1 MESQDI
7 SLNFSDLQI
16 GFLGQETLDNL
27 IGLNSPNPQNFS
39 GSFSDRFANAEL
51 EAIEVTLLATYL
63 GRESLIFPDQSLLT
77 SENTQSASDATD
89 PLIGKGGVSTQVIL
103 SEAIAS
109 ATAQLAD
116 FVHQSRSLDGMHLA
130 FGENW
135 QAEEGIALV
144 QSLATGEALPKIEII
159 PIAQLRANGAFAKET
174 NTIYLA
180 AEFLSENA
188 NNLEAVTAVVLEE
201 AGHFLD
207 SQLNVVDSPGDEG
220 AIFAALVQGKEIAP
234 LELLALKAEDD
245 SGTLTLNGQTLEVE
259 HSSDEP
265 GVFTVGDTGEVTID
279 FLTDSGSYAGEVAI
293 FSLQGM
299 DGLTRGSVDF
309 IQEAARRALSN
320 SELGYVAI
328 SDGAEGGRFTG
339 ELGESDRNAGD
350 YSDVKTFVM
359 NPDEAFAM
367 MLVPNG
373 TVAEV
378 LSNPAI
384 EGDKR
389 PLFSIAAANPGN
401 DIYMGQ
407 LVPGSVDGG
416 VFAFEDIRLDQQSDR
431 DYNDMIFKIGGAAGF
446 ATPLAEL
453 IVSDKEWQNTDLGQ
467 KLRNFAAEELS
478 TATDLG
484 TVTGS
489 KTLNNFVGNDDPTDV
504 YRFTLDTTSNVN
516 ITLSGLSA
524 DADLVLIQ
532 DVDGDGVLGE
542 EVHSQEA
549 EIIELSELE
558 GTESESIDR
567 LLQAGTYFIQV
578 EEYEG
583 DTNYDLSLNITPFTP
598 PADTAP
604 NTIPTA
610 RDLGTISGTLPA
622 ISEYV
627 GSADTID
634 YYKFILATQSDLDL
648 ELSDLTGDADVR
660 LIRDANNN
668 GLVDDDDDDEEVLE
682 ISDALGDEDEYI
694 FAPDLAAGNY
704 FIEVEQFD
712 GEVTYDLLLNA
723 TASTTPPDNAGDSL
737 GEARNLGTLNG
748 TLPTITDAVNN
759 RDGQDFYEFTLN
771 ETSTF
776 NLSLSGLTADADVY
790 LIRDADNDDEIDAG
804 ETIAASTRAAGDETI
819 TINLEAGNY
828 IAQVSSAQGNT
839 NYSLGVSATP
849 TTEPATPI
857 TQAAGTTLQS
867 AGQANPAFTA
877 SGTVSDTTQSNFYK
891 FTVNESGIFTA
902 NLTGL
907 TGDADV
913 RLIRDYNNNGVI
925 DEVKDRNG
933 NVYIDKEEV
942 EIVAWQPNRDASDE
956 SIRAFLEAGDYFLE
970 VNSPKKATTN
980 YNVATTFTPAAT
992 DPLAFKINLDFT
1004 PKARAALNITHTDKS
1019 KPSLTTQTLL
1029 QTVEAAADY
1038 WSRVI
1043 THSNLNNR
1051 SQQTI
1056 EINVDAQNLGNGG
1069 TLANATHDSVSFST
1083 NQSQPN
1089 VRIYDPKYTDA
1100 KNRLMAYKGTA
1111 TINNNPERFQTSQN
1125 NVRFFYSIM
1134 IHEFG
1139 HVLGFNGE
1147 SPKELAQ
1154 KVAFPV
1160 SWNDRK
1166 LVNLSDES
1174 NPKYEAD
1181 TFAGIAYGEL
1191 LGNNQPT
1198 PLPLTRDA
1206 GGGSDFAH
1214 WWRNDFEDETMVES
1228 IDQSKPNLFSKISV
1242 ASARD
1247 LGYNVNYG
1255 AAEPYKLPPEK
1266 PNT

>member
-7 SLNFSDLQI
+7 SLNFSAHQI
-16 GFLGQETLDNL
+16 GFLDQETLSKL
-27 IGLNSPNPQNFS
+27 IGINSQNPQNFS
-39 GSFSDRFANAEL
+39 GSFSASIINAEL
-51 EAIEVTLLATYL
+51 EAIEVAPIATDL
-63 GRESLIFPDQSLLT
+63 GRESLMFSDPSFLV
-77 SENTQSASDATD
+77 SENTQLAAEATD
-89 PLIGKGGVSTQVIL
+89 PLIGKAGVSTEVIL

-116 FVHQSRSLDGMHLA
+116 FVSQPGSLDQMQLA

-135 QAEEGIALV
+135 QAEEGIALI
-144 QSLATGEALPKIEII
+144 QSLAASIALPKIEILSL
-159 PIAQLRANGAFAKET
+159 AQLGANGAFAQET

-201 AGHFLD
+201 TGHFLD
-207 SQLNVVDSPGDEG
+207 SQLNQVDSAGDEG

-234 LELLALKAEDD
+234 LELLALKTEDD
-245 SGTLTLNGQTLEVE
+245 SGTLTLNGQTLQVE

-265 GVFTVGDTGEVTID
+265 GVFTVGDTGDVSIE
-279 FLTDSGSYAGEVAI
+279 FLTDSGIYVGEVAI

-299 DGLTRGSVDF
+299 EGLARGSVAF
-309 IQEAARRALSN
+309 IQEAASRALSN
-320 SELGYVAI
+320 SALGYVVI

-339 ELGESDRNAGD
+339 ELGESDKNAGG
-350 YSDVKTFVM
+350 YSDAKTFVM
-359 NPDEAFAM
+359 NPDEAFAIM
-367 MLVPNG
+367 FVPNG

-384 EGDKR
+384 EGNQR

-401 DIYMGQ
+401 AVQMGQ

-431 DYNDMIFKIGGAAGF
+431 DYNDMIFKIGGVAGF
-446 ATPLAEL
+446 ATPVDEL
-453 IVSDKEWQNTDLGQ
+453 IASDKQWQSTELGQ

-489 KTLNNFVGNDDPTDV
+489 QTLNGFVGNDDPTDV

-524 DADLVLIQ
+524 DADLLLIQ

-578 EEYEG
+578 EQYEG

-610 RDLGTISGTLPA
+610 RDLGLISGTLPA

-634 YYKFILATQSDLDL
+634 YYRFTLDTQSDLEL
-648 ELSDLTGDADVR
+648 ELSSLTGDADVR
-660 LIRDANNN
+660 LIRDTNNN
-668 GLVDDDDDDEEVLE
+668 GLVDDDDDEVLD

-694 FAPDLAAGNY
+694 FAPDLAAGDY

-712 GEVTYDLLLNA
+712 GEVTYDLLLST

-748 TLPTITDAVNN
+748 TLPTITDAVTV
-759 RDGQDFYEFTLN
+759 RDRQDFYEFTLT

-776 NLSLSGLTADADVY
+776 TLSLSGITTDADVY
-790 LIRDADNDDEIDAG
+790 LIRDTDNDDEIDAG
-804 ETIAASTRAAGDETI
+804 DIIAASTLKAGDETI
-819 TINLEAGNY
+819 TLNLAAGNY
-828 IAQVSSAQGNT
+828 IIEVFDALGDT
-839 NYSLGVSATP
+839 NYNLDVSATP
-849 TTEPATPI
+849 TTQPPTPI
-857 TQAAGTTLQS
+857 TPPVVRKLLPQATPTPLTPGTNFNT
-867 AGQANPAFTA
+867 
-877 SGTVSDTTQSNFYK
+877 SGTVSDTRSSVFATFEA
-891 FTVNESGIFTA
+891 TESGIFTA
-902 NLTGL
+902 DLTGL
-907 TGDADV
+907 SGDADI
-913 RLIRDYNNNGVI
+913 RLIRDYNSNRLI

-942 EIVAWQPNRDASDE
+942 EIVAWQPNQGASDE
-956 SIRAFLEAGDYFLE
+956 SIRAFLEPGVYLLE
-970 VNSPKKATTN
+970 VNSPKKETTN
-980 YNVATTFTPAAT
+980 FNAQVAFTPAAT
-992 DPLAFKINLDFT
+992 DPLEFKVNLAFT
-1004 PKARAALNITHTDKS
+1004 PEAQNALSVTHTN
-1019 KPSLTTQTLL
+1019 TTQTLL
-1029 QTVEAAADY
+1029 ETVQAAADY

-1043 THSNLNNR
+1043 THSNLNGSHTVNVK
-1051 SQQTI
+1051 
-1056 EINVDAQNLGNGG
+1056 VDAQNLKPN
-1069 TLANATHDSVSFST
+1069 TLANAGHDGVSYSI
-1083 NQSQPN
+1083 NPSQPN

-1100 KNRLMAYKGTA
+1100 KNRLMPNQGSSN
-1111 TINNNPERFQTSQN
+1111 INILPQILQGYQQD
-1125 NVRFFYSIM
+1125 VRFLYETM

-1139 HVLGFNGE
+1139 HILGFTAR
-1147 SPKELAQ
+1147 SPKDLE
-1154 KVAFPV
+1154 KNGAFPI
-1160 SWNDRK
+1160 SWNDRN
-1166 LVNLSDES
+1166 LVDVSDES
-1174 NPKYEAD
+1174 KPRYRAD

-1191 LGNNQPT
+1191 LGTNQPT
-1198 PLPLTRDA
+1198 PLPLTPPEINAQGQIDN
-1206 GGGSDFAH
+1206 GGSAYAH
-1214 WWRNDFEDETMVES
+1214 WWTNVFGQEAQVES
-1228 IDQSKPNLFSKISV
+1228 GSKGKPAPFSTISI
-1242 ASARD
+1242 ASTRD

-1255 AAEPYKLPPEK
+1255 AAEPYTVPK
-1266 PNT
+1266 PLA

>member
-16 GFLGQETLDNL
+16 GFLGQETLDKL
-27 IGLNSPNPQNFS
+27 IGLNSSNPENFS

-51 EAIEVTLLATYL
+51 EAIEVTRLATYL
-63 GRESLIFPDQSLLT
+63 GGESLIFPDQSLMT
-77 SENTQSASDATD
+77 SEKTQSASDATD
-89 PLIGKGGVSTQVIL
+89 PLIGKAGVSTQVIL

-159 PIAQLRANGAFAKET
+159 PIAQLRANGGFAKET

-207 SQLNVVDSPGDEG
+207 SQLNVVDSAGDEG

-259 HSSDEP
+259 HSSNEP
-265 GVFTVGDTGEVTID
+265 GVFTVGETGEVTID

-359 NPDEAFAM
+359 NPDEEFAM

-389 PLFSIAAANPGN
+389 PLFSIAAANVN
-401 DIYMGQ
+401 NAIQMGQ

-532 DVDGDGVLGE
+532 DVDDDGILGE

-610 RDLGTISGTLPA
+610 RDLGTISGTLPT

-634 YYKFILATQSDLDL
+634 YYKFTLDTQSDLDL

-668 GLVDDDDDDEEVLE
+668 GVVDDDDDDEEVLE
-682 ISDALGDEDEYI
+682 ISDALGDDDEYI

-723 TASTTPPDNAGDSL
+723 TASTTPADNAGDSL
-737 GEARNLGTLNG
+737 GEARNLGTLNA
-748 TLPTITDAVNN
+748 TPLTITDAVNN
-759 RDGQDFYEFTLN
+759 RDEQDFYDFTLN

-804 ETIAASTRAAGDETI
+804 ERIAASTRAAGDETI

-857 TQAAGTTLQS
+857 TQAAGTTLQTAS
-867 AGQANPAFTA
+867 VQANPAFTA
-877 SGTVSDTTQSNFYK
+877 SGTVSDTTQSNFFK
-891 FTVNESGIFTA
+891 FTVSESGIFTA
-902 NLTGL
+902 NLAGL

-913 RLIRDYNNNGVI
+913 RLIRDYDNNGVI
-925 DEVKDRNG
+925 DKVEDRQVG
-933 NVYIDKEEV
+933 DRPKNVYIDKDEV
-942 EIVAWQPNRDASDE
+942 EIVAWQPNRDDSPE
-956 SIRAFLEAGDYFLE
+956 SIRAFLEVGEYFLE
-970 VNSPKKATTN
+970 VNSPYKATTN

-992 DPLAFKINLDFT
+992 DPLEFKINVNLTSDAQ
-1004 PKARAALNITHTDKS
+1004 KALN
-1019 KPSLTTQTLL
+1019 PTL
-1029 QTVEAAADY
+1029 QKIVTEAGNY

-1043 THSNLNNR
+1043 THSTFPE
-1051 SQQTI
+1051 QHI
-1056 EINVDAQNLGNGG
+1056 INIDVDVKVEDKG
-1069 TLANATHDSVSFST
+1069 TLASASPKGDYSKDT
-1083 NQSQPN
+1083 NGRPM
-1089 VRIYDPKYTDA
+1089 A
-1100 KNRLMAYKGTA
+1100 KKGKS
-1111 TINNNPERFQTSQN
+1111 TINIESSVLKNYQDYPRFLYDTM
-1125 NVRFFYSIM
+1125 V
-1134 IHEFG
+1134 HEFG
-1139 HVLGFNGE
+1139 HVIGFWGD
-1147 SPKELAQ
+1147 SPKDLGKNNEKAE
-1154 KVAFPV
+1154 PH
-1160 SWNDRK
+1160 SWNNRNLVDLD
-1166 LVNLSDES
+1166 LVNLDASK
-1174 NPKYEAD
+1174 NQTPLYTG
-1181 TFAGIAYGEL
+1181 TFASIAYGEL
-1191 LGNNQPT
+1191 LGTNKPE
-1198 PLPLTRDA
+1198 PLPVTLVGSA
-1206 GGGSDFAH
+1206 GSDYSH
-1214 WWRNDFEDETMVES
+1214 WSKDVFGPEGQTES
-1228 IDQSKPNLFSKISV
+1228 GSKRVLAPFSVISI
-1242 ASARD
+1242 ASTRD

-1255 AAEPYKLPPEK
+1255 AAEPYTVPELK
-1266 PNT
+1266 A